1 MYHTFFHVAECPTIQ
16 WFAKITPLAPSE
28 ASGSDVP
35 RTCPRQQLCAD
46 LAGAVAASG
55 DGRFAAAAQSVRLAQ
70 SSNKRVGSMQ
80 ITRRTM
86 SFGLIAA
93 LLSACAGGTGPAL
106 GRATPVAE
114 PAMRAVPNAGFDA
127 WVAGFR
133 ARAGSAGIGAST
145 LDVALR
151 GAGFLP
157 GVVERDRNQTE
168 FSRSLQDYLAI
179 AASEERV
186 SKGRAALQRH
196 AATLAAIEARFGV
209 EPHVVTAVWGLESY
223 YGERRGSVPVVSA
236 LATLAY
242 DGRRGAFFEQQL
254 IAALRILQ
262 NGDVS
267 PAGMTGSWAGAM
279 GHTQFI
285 PTSYLAYAVDFRG
298 DGQRDIWSDDPTDAL
313 ASTAAYLAK
322 SGWTRGQPWGVEV
335 IVPAGFNTGQTGR
348 GTTRSAA
355 DWAGIG
361 VRGVGGGAVPN
372 HGPASILMPA
382 GASGPAFMVYR
393 NFTVITRYNNA
404 ESYVIGVGHLSDRIR
419 GGAPVQGNFPPDAQ
433 GMTIADRQDL
443 QRRLTAAGFDTA
455 GTDGV
460 IGPKTRS
467 AISTYQRRAGLAV
480 TGEPSLEL
488 LATLRGS

>member
-1 MYHTFFHVAECPTIQ
+1 
-16 WFAKITPLAPSE
+16 
-28 ASGSDVP
+28 
-35 RTCPRQQLCAD
+35 
-46 LAGAVAASG
+46 
-55 DGRFAAAAQSVRLAQ
+55 
-70 SSNKRVGSMQ
+70 MQ
-80 ITRRTM
+80 ATRRAVTL
-86 SFGLIAA
+86 GLTAA
-93 LLSACAGGTGPAL
+93 LLSACSGGAGPTL
-106 GRATPVAE
+106 GRPAE
-114 PAMRAVPNAGFDA
+114 TALRAVPNAGFDT
-127 WVAGFR
+127 WVAGFK
-133 ARAGSAGIGAST
+133 ARAQGKGIASATVDGAF
-145 LDVALR
+145 R
-151 GAGFLP
+151 GVGFLP
-157 GVVERDRNQTE
+157 DVIVKDRNQTE

-179 AASEERV
+179 AASDERV
-186 SKGRAALQRH
+186 SKGRAALQRN
-196 AATLAAIEARFGV
+196 AATLAAVEARFGV
-209 EPHVVTAVWGLESY
+209 EAHVVTAVWGLESY
-223 YGERRGSVPVVSA
+223 YGERRGSVPVISA

-242 DGRRGAFFEQQL
+242 DGRRGDFFESQL

-267 PAGMTGSWAGAM
+267 PQGMTGSWAGAM

-298 DGQRDIWSDDPTDAL
+298 DGRRDIWSDDPTDAL

-335 IVPAGFNTGQTGR
+335 TVPAGFNTGQTGR

-355 DWAGIG
+355 DWAGQG
-361 VRGVGGGAVPN
+361 VRAIGGGTPPN

-419 GGAPVQGNFPPDAQ
+419 GGAPVRGNFPPDAQ
-433 GMTIADRQDL
+433 GMSIADRQNL
-443 QRRLTAAGFDTA
+443 QRRLTAAGFDTE

-467 AISTYQRRAGLAV
+467 AISAYQSRQGLPV
-480 TGEPSLEL
+480 TGEPSLAL
-488 LATLRGS
+488 LASLT